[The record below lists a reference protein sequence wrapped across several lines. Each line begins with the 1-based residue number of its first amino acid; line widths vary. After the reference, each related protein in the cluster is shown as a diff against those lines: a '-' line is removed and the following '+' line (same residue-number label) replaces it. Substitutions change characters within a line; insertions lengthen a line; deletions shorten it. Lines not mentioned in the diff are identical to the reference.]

1 MSKSAHNVE
10 LLRAI
15 GAELPT
21 RDALLQ
27 MLHEQNTK
35 INTLQDQCETLTREK
50 EKADDVVDQ
59 KSDVIATQKKRIEQ
73 LEEYLRLMKH
83 NRYGS
88 SSEKNIYQQELF
100 NEAEL
105 LADGQGD
112 EDDTAGEDESSAEP
126 KKKRRGK
133 KGLSPSLPRIQI
145 HHRLSDEE
153 KEGAIDTFF
162 EKTKEEL
169 DIIPAQVRVIEHMQE
184 KAVFADEQGKRTIVT
199 AAKPA
204 HPLGKA
210 IASISLLVYVI
221 ISKYADGLPLYRLE
235 GILKRYGGDITRTTL
250 ANWLIRL
257 SVEFQPV
264 VNLLEEH
271 QLSSDYMQGD
281 ETRMKVLKEPGMSP
295 TSHKQM
301 WIMRGG
307 PPGEM
312 SVLFHYDKTRTKS
325 VAERLLREFEGSYF
339 QSDGYAAYD
348 AICEAKGIIH
358 LGCWD
363 HARRKF
369 VEVVWAAPKSKGKKK
384 AKKNTPP
391 SKAQVALSMIDALY
405 AIERKIKDMSD
416 EERRDY
422 RQTHS
427 MPKLTKLH
435 EWLVTNE
442 PKIDKDS
449 KTYKA
454 ISYTL
459 NQWLKLIRYCEHG
472 SLRMSNILAENAI
485 RPFAVGRRAWLFAD
499 TPAGAKASAI
509 YYSLIETAK
518 ANGIEP
524 YEYLKYLIEN
534 IAAADTV
541 EAYEALLPWN
551 MK

>member
-1 MSKSAHNVE
+1 M
-10 LLRAI
+10 RAI

-27 MLHEQNTK
+27 MLYEQSNQ
-35 INTLQDQCETLTREK
+35 INTLQDQCETLTRDK
-50 EKADDVVDQ
+50 EKQDDVVDK
-59 KSDVIATQKKRIEQ
+59 KSDVIVAQKKRIEQ
-73 LEEYLRLMKH
+73 LEEDLRLLRH
-83 NRYGS
+83 ARYGR
-88 SSEKNIYQQELF
+88 SSEKNINQLELF

-105 LADGQGD
+105 LADGEGD
-112 EDDTAGEDESSAEP
+112 EDDNAEEESSAKT
-126 KKKRRGK
+126 KKKRRPK
-133 KGLSPSLPRIQI
+133 KGLSPSLPRTQI

-169 DIIPAQVRVIEHMQE
+169 DIIPAQVQVIEHLQE
-184 KAVFADEQGKRTIVT
+184 KAVFADDQGKRTIVT

-210 IASISLLVYVI
+210 IASVSLLVYII
-221 ISKYADGLPLYRLE
+221 ISKYADGLPLYRLG

-250 ANWLIRL
+250 AKWLIRL
-257 SVEFQPV
+257 SSELQPV
-264 VNLLEEH
+264 INLLEEH

-295 TSHKQM
+295 TSQKQM

-307 PPGEM
+307 PPGQM
-312 SVLFHYDKTRTKS
+312 SVLFHYDKSRAKS
-325 VAERLLREFEGSYF
+325 VAERLLREFEGTYF

-363 HARRKF
+363 HARRGF
-369 VEVVWAAPKSKGKKK
+369 VEVVRAAPKSKNKKK
-384 AKKNTPP
+384 ANKNAPP

-405 AIERKIKDMSD
+405 SIERKIKDLSD
-416 EERRDY
+416 EERREY

-427 MPKLTKLH
+427 IPKLENFH
-435 EWLVTNE
+435 DWLVANE
-442 PKIDKDS
+442 QKIDKDS

-454 ISYTL
+454 IRYTL
-459 NQWLKLIRYCEHG
+459 NQWPKLIRYCEHG

-485 RPFAVGRRAWLFAD
+485 RPFAVGRKAWLFAD

>member
-1 MSKSAHNVE
+1 MSKSAPNVE

-15 GAELPT
+15 SAELPT

-27 MLHEQNTK
+27 MLHEQNTR
-35 INTLQDQCETLTREK
+35 INTLQNQCETLTREK
-50 EKADDVVDQ
+50 QKTDDVVDK
-59 KSDVIATQKKRIEQ
+59 KSDVIAVQKKRIEQ

-112 EDDTAGEDESSAEP
+112 EDDVADEDEASAHP
-126 KKKRRGK
+126 KKKRSRK

-153 KEGAIDTFF
+153 KQGAIDTFF

-184 KAVFADEQGKRTIVT
+184 KAVFADDNGKRTIVT

-257 SVEFQPV
+257 SSELQPV

-281 ETRMKVLKEPGMSP
+281 ETRMKVLKEPGMAP

-307 PPGEM
+307 PPGQM
-312 SVLFHYDKTRTKS
+312 SVLFHYDKSRAKS
-325 VAERLLREFEGSYF
+325 VAERLLREFEGTYF

-348 AICEAKGIIH
+348 AICKAKGIIH

-363 HARRKF
+363 HSRRKF
-369 VEVVWAAPKSKGKKK
+369 VEAIRGAKTLNGTKK
-384 AKKNTPP
+384 AKKKTSP

-405 AIERKIKDMSD
+405 AIERKAKEMSD
-416 EERRDY
+416 EERLDY

-427 MPKLTKLH
+427 MPKLNKLH
-435 EWLVTNE
+435 DWLEINE

-449 KTYKA
+449 KTYQA

-459 NQWLKLIRYCEHG
+459 NQWPKLIRYCEHG

-499 TPAGAKASAI
+499 TPAGAKTSAI

-534 IAAADTV
+534 VAAADTV

>member
-1 MSKSAHNVE
+1 MSESAPDVE
-10 LLRAI
+10 LMKAI

-27 MLHEQNTK
+27 MLHEQNK
-35 INTLQDQCETLTREK
+35 QINTLQEQCETLTREK
-50 EKADDVVDQ
+50 EQIDDVVDK
-59 KSDVIATQKKRIEQ
+59 KSDVISVQKKRIEQ
-73 LEEYLRLMKH
+73 LEEYLRLMNH

-88 SSEKNIYQQELF
+88 SSEKNINQQELF

-112 EDDTAGEDESSAEP
+112 KDDVAEEDDSSTKA
-126 KKKRRGK
+126 KKKRGSK
-133 KGLSPSLPRIQI
+133 NGLSPSLPRIQI
-145 HHRLSDEE
+145 HHRLSDKE
-153 KEGAIDTFF
+153 KEGAIDTFS

-184 KAVFADEQGKRTIVT
+184 KAVFADDLGKRTIVT

-210 IASISLLVYVI
+210 IASISLLVYII

-257 SVEFQPV
+257 SSELQPV
-264 VNLLEEH
+264 INLLEEH

-307 PPGEM
+307 PPGQM
-312 SVLFHYDKTRTKS
+312 SVLFHYDKSRTKS

-369 VEVVWAAPKSKGKKK
+369 VEVVQAAPKPRSKKK

-391 SKAQVALSMIDALY
+391 SKAQVAFSMINALY
-405 AIERKIKDMSD
+405 AVERKIKDMSD
-416 EERRDY
+416 EERWEY

-427 MPKLTKLH
+427 KPKLAKLH
-435 EWLVTNE
+435 EWLVANE

-459 NQWLKLIRYCEHG
+459 NQWPKLIRYCEHG

-524 YEYLKYLIEN
+524 YDYLKYLIEN